1 MNLDF
6 EPAMLQ
12 YLIVV
17 GTALSVSTVVG
28 LKRGWR
34 GQLMA
39 FVPIV
44 VVWALLGAKED
55 TLIST
60 VNATYRGALFFL
72 SCGSATDSASCME
85 SHGITEVLLVDPADA
100 GQTQLLQL
108 VAFVSVVALAFLAV
122 MRFGRRPSSIL
133 QRITGAALGVA
144 NGFTLSYLVLP
155 LLPYQQE
162 IDLPIATA
170 AAEEGLPNMA
180 QGLPASINMPHVSIA
195 VLVLAIFVVF
205 VVLAV
210 RLMRPTEV

>member
-1 MNLDF
+1 MDLAF

-12 YLIVV
+12 FLIVV

-44 VVWALLGAKED
+44 AVWALLGAKGD
-55 TLIST
+55 SLIST
-60 VNATYRGALFFL
+60 VNVTYRGTLFFI
-72 SCGSATDSASCME
+72 SCGSATDTASCLE
-85 SHGITEVLLVDPADA
+85 SRGVADAVLVDPSNA
-100 GQTQLLQL
+100 GQTQLLLL
-108 VAFVSVVALAFLAV
+108 VAFVSAVALVFLAV
-122 MRFGRRPSSIL
+122 MRFGRRPSSVL

-144 NGFTLSYLVLP
+144 NGFTLSYLLLP
-155 LLPYQQE
+155 LLPYRQE
-162 IDLPIATA
+162 IDLPKATA

-195 VLVLAIFVVF
+195 ALVLVIFVVF
-205 VVLAV
+205 VILAV

>member
-12 YLIVV
+12 YLIVI
-17 GTALSVSTVVG
+17 GTALSVSTIVG

-34 GQLMA
+34 GQLLA

-55 TLIST
+55 TLVTT
-60 VNATYRGALFFL
+60 VNASYRGTLFFI

-85 SHGITEVLLVDPADA
+85 THGITDVVLVDPSDA

-108 VAFVSVVALAFLAV
+108 VAFVSAVAIAFLAV
-122 MRFGRRPSSIL
+122 MRLGGRPSSIL
-133 QRITGAALGVA
+133 QRIMGAALGVA

-155 LLPYQQE
+155 LLPYRQE

-170 AAEEGLPNMA
+170 AADEGLPNVA
-180 QGLPASINMPHVSIA
+180 QGLPTSINMPQVSIA
-195 VLVLAIFVVF
+195 ALVLVIFVVF
-205 VVLAV
+205 VILAV